1 MGIFDMLK
9 TITVGSCVSIQGPV
23 VKNLPDGRVSIR
35 VGDKV
40 YSGKPIS

>member
-1 MGIFDMLK
+1 MLK